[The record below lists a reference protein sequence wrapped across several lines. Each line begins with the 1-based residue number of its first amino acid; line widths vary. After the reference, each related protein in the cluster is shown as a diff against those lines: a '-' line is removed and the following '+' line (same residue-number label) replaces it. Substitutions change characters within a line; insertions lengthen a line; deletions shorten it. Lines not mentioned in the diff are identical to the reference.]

1 MRSETACQARAIRN
15 RFSITR
21 QRDDFEIAF
30 TLWNFAARHRDI
42 GQRHWRRIKFYI
54 QENLCIKNSC
64 YTFQFF
70 FFFILIFPIFPYP
83 LYIILFSIPLSGW
96 NIRNSTTRY
105 LARCYIDSLSLLS
118 FSDTV
123 CPYPIFSSTARKAN
137 EYERL
142 TVPRYK
148 SRRPRL
154 VNRSRKERRGEEQ
167 GGKARGREER
177 QPVRGRKKNRY
188 GRPPFHRVPRHY
200 VTRLESWH
208 CVTRWCQDEWLR
220 KLSILPRASF
230 YLVLC
235 IFRRRRSI
243 DVWTD
248 RVFFFSF
255 FFFSFSPSGKRLREF
270 FLEGRIVKNSV
281 NLRCLPTLFARST
294 ARCLR

>member
-1 MRSETACQARAIRN
+1 MKFRGSSSRYRSTTLDRILH
-15 RFSITR
+15 TR
-21 QRDDFEIAF
+21 QLVSKIA
-30 TLWNFAARHRDI
+30 TLF
-42 GQRHWRRIKFYI
+42 
-54 QENLCIKNSC
+54 NLS
-64 YTFQFF
+64 FSFF
-70 FFFILIFPIFPYP
+70 VRCVLFDY
-83 LYIILFSIPLSGW
+83 YVLFSIPLSLSLRIKYTKF
-96 NIRNSTTRY
+96 NIHSTRY
-105 LARCYIDSLSLLS
+105 LASYYNLSLLIS

-123 CPYPIFSSTARKAN
+123 CPYPIFSWTARKAN

-154 VNRSRKERRGEEQ
+154 VNRSRKERRGAEQ

-230 YLVLC
+230 YLVLR
-235 IFRRRRSI
+235 IFRRRR
-243 DVWTD
+243 TNQ
-248 RVFFFSF
+248 RVDGSCFSFSFSFSF
-255 FFFSFSPSGKRLREF
+255 FFPLRRNDYKNSSWRNVS
-270 FLEGRIVKNSV
+270 LENSV
-281 NLRCLPTLFARST
+281 NLRCLPRLFARST
-294 ARCLR
+294 VFTIKSIVSILDKWVRTVSSLRRKMYAIFCI

>member
-1 MRSETACQARAIRN
+1 MKFRGSSSRYRSTTLDRILH
-15 RFSITR
+15 TR
-21 QRDDFEIAF
+21 QLVSKIA
-30 TLWNFAARHRDI
+30 TLF
-42 GQRHWRRIKFYI
+42 
-54 QENLCIKNSC
+54 NLS
-64 YTFQFF
+64 FSFF
-70 FFFILIFPIFPYP
+70 VRCVLFDY
-83 LYIILFSIPLSGW
+83 YVLFSIPLSLSLRIKYTKF
-96 NIRNSTTRY
+96 NIHSTRY
-105 LARCYIDSLSLLS
+105 LASYYNLSLLIS

-123 CPYPIFSSTARKAN
+123 CPYPIFSWTARKAN

-154 VNRSRKERRGEEQ
+154 VNRSRKERRGAEQ

-230 YLVLC
+230 YLVLR
-235 IFRRRRSI
+235 IFRRRR
-243 DVWTD
+243 TNQ
-248 RVFFFSF
+248 RVDGSCFSFSFSFSF
-255 FFFSFSPSGKRLREF
+255 FFPFEETITRILLGETYRWRILLTSVAFPD
-270 FLEGRIVKNSV
+270 FLHVV
-281 NLRCLPTLFARST
+281 
-294 ARCLR
+294 RCLR